1 MLALGYTYA
10 RGFEPARHAVADID
24 TNSTAPSTLGA
35 ADRYL
40 IQRELGRG
48 MMGVVYEA
56 LDIVLGRTVAVKTI
70 ELAFTVGESG
80 REEFEHRFFTEARV
94 AANLSH
100 PGIVVCHDVGKDPR
114 SGKLFIV
121 FEHLK
126 GRTLGERIAA
136 GPIPWR
142 ESVSIV
148 ARLARAIHHAHT
160 QGVIHRDLKPA
171 NVMLLETGEP
181 SQSGNDGETAVKIM
195 DFGVAKVQSAVRQ
208 LTAAGVSVGSP
219 LYMAPEQALG
229 QSSDARSDIF
239 SLGSVLCT
247 ALLGRGWFEAPSIPG
262 ILARVIHDDPPVVS
276 ALLRG
281 LPAALDRIV
290 ARSMAKRA
298 EERYPTAAAMADDLE
313 DVLAGRAPRHAGEGT
328 PPARSFREAGGDDSL
343 LSELAS
349 LVTVD
354 PAAARTSSVLA
365 DLVEGQPP
373 ETATVRAPRRRSW
386 LPYGVSVAALA
397 GVAALVV
404 TYRTLDRGTSIAPTE
419 ATLATPAPT
428 ASEEP
433 IRRPTEAPLPPAT
446 HVPLVPSPEGPTK
459 APAAPATAAPSGT
472 RRAEAKLAP
481 TAEPVVAVA
490 ATDEPAPARSHIK
503 LAVEHSLENGR
514 LIVWVDGVL
523 ALETRLGA
531 ENAKKSGGRLESLL
545 DVDPG
550 RHEVKVEVS
559 WDVKRR
565 LETQIVD
572 VAPDTTGL
580 LSVRL
585 GGLNKGLGLEWTRPA
600 P

>member
-1 MLALGYTYA
+1 MDA
-10 RGFEPARHAVADID
+10 
-24 TNSTAPSTLGA
+24 NSTAPSTLGA

-100 PGIVVCHDVGKDPR
+100 PGIVVCHDVGKDPG

-328 PPARSFREAGGDDSL
+328 PPARSVREAGGDDSL

-373 ETATVRAPRRRSW
+373 EAATVRAPRRRSW
-386 LPYGVSVAALA
+386 LLYGVSVAALA

-404 TYRTLDRGTSIAPTE
+404 TYRTLDRGTSIAPAE

-433 IRRPTEAPLPPAT
+433 ILRPTEAPLPPAT
-446 HVPLVPSPEGPTK
+446 DVPLAPSPEGPTK
-459 APAAPATAAPSGT
+459 APAAPPTAAPSGT

-585 GGLNKGLGLEWTRPA
+585 GGLSKGLGLEWTRPA

>member
-1 MLALGYTYA
+1 
-10 RGFEPARHAVADID
+10 VADID
-24 TNSTAPSTLGA
+24 ANSTAPSTLGA

-48 MMGVVYEA
+48 TMAVVYEA
-56 LDIVLGRTVAVKTI
+56 LDTVLGRTVAVKTI
-70 ELAFTVGESG
+70 ELAFTVEQGE

-100 PGIVVCHDVGKDPR
+100 PGIVVCHDVGKDPG

-148 ARLARAIHHAHT
+148 ARLARAIHHAHS

-171 NVMLLETGEP
+171 NVMLLEPGEP
-181 SQSGNDGETAVKIM
+181 GQSGNVDETTVKIM
-195 DFGVAKVQSAVRQ
+195 DFGVAKVESVVRQ

-229 QSSDARSDIF
+229 QSADARSDIF

-247 ALLGRGWFEAPSIPG
+247 ALLGRGWFEAPSIPKV
-262 ILARVIHDDPPVVS
+262 LARVVHDDPPVVS
-276 ALLRG
+276 TILRG

-290 ARSMAKRA
+290 ARSMAKRP

-313 DVLAGRAPRHAGEGT
+313 DVLAGRTPRHSGDGT
-328 PPARSFREAGGDDSL
+328 LSPDSVPDADSDDPL
-343 LSELAS
+343 LSELTS

-354 PAAARTSSVLA
+354 PAATRTGNVLA
-365 DLVEGQPP
+365 DLVEGYTPAA
-373 ETATVRAPRRRSW
+373 TTVRAAYRRSW
-386 LPYGVSVAALA
+386 LLYGMSAAALV
-397 GVAALVV
+397 GIAALVV
-404 TYRTLDRGTSIAPTE
+404 TYRTLNRGTTLPPTDAALATATPTPTE
-419 ATLATPAPT
+419 P
-428 ASEEP
+428 P
-433 IRRPTEAPLPPAT
+433 ILRPPEAPAGPPT
-446 HVPLVPSPEGPTK
+446 
-459 APAAPATAAPSGT
+459 AAPAGA
-472 RRAEAKLAP
+472 RRAEAMP
-481 TAEPVVAVA
+481 TAGPVVTVA
-490 ATDEPAPARSHIK
+490 ATATPSAVRSHVK

-523 ALETRLGA
+523 ALEARLRA
-531 ENAKKSGGRLESLL
+531 ETAKKSGGRLERVL

-559 WDVKRR
+559 WDEKRR

-572 VAPDTTGL
+572 VAPKTTGL

-585 GGLNKGLGLEWTRPA
+585 GGLIKGLGLQWTCPA